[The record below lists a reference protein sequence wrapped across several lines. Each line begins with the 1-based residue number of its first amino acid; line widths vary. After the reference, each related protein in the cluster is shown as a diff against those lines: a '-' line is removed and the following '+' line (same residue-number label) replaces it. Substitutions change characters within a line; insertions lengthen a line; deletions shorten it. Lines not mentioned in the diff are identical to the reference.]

1 MADLKRIKDRIA
13 ELAGRPK
20 NVELSEI
27 EWVVNHLGN
36 NGYNVSIRKNVHSTM
51 FRVNKRQFGVC
62 HHNPGNKQIKACYV
76 SEFLDAMADV
86 GVYEN

>member
-36 NGYNVSIRKNVHSTM
+36 NGYNVSIRKNDHSTIW
-51 FRVNKRQFGVC
+51 VNKRQFGVC